1 MSRFEIDIII
11 IILFYGTFIGIY
23 LGCVL
28 SEVKGIANSLEDIAR
43 ALIFNDDK
51 GGDEECQ

>member
-28 SEVKGIANSLEDIAR
+28 SEVKDIANSLKDIAR
-43 ALIFNDDK
+43 ALMFKDDK
-51 GGDEECQ
+51 DGDEE